1 MLNMRLENVETLYL
15 MNREVSEVSTVRTV
29 IEKCSSLAVLD
40 KHFTTS
46 NLIDFRHLHHLSLL
60 HVHIDTELND
70 FFYQCTQLEHLTIEP
85 YQVCLDSEF
94 CCGVTMKRQEEVNI
108 LEVPLISFNTL
119 TLSSVASW
127 AQQSEIR
134 KVEELAFMGFPYDD
148 VIPFSEQPFPCHQED
163 MRWPLKLRPTVGF
176 DWVQDD
182 PTKGRIEWIF
192 ITPRAPWV
200 GGYWERL
207 IRSEK
212 TALKVLGKALVS
224 ENVQTTLLC
233 ETEARINARPL
244 TFVSDGVNDVEP
256 LTPFHFLTGRR
267 FQEVQTKTTNEN
279 VGQLYGH
286 TLRKK
291 WCLQQTLLSHLW
303 KRWRQIHRCSKRT
316 IKMAP
321 LKERTCGP

>member
-1 MLNMRLENVETLYL
+1 
-15 MNREVSEVSTVRTV
+15 
-29 IEKCSSLAVLD
+29 
-40 KHFTTS
+40 
-46 NLIDFRHLHHLSLL
+46 
-60 HVHIDTELND
+60 
-70 FFYQCTQLEHLTIEP
+70 
-85 YQVCLDSEF
+85 
-94 CCGVTMKRQEEVNI
+94 MKRQEEVNI

-182 PTKGRIEWIF
+182 PTKDRIEWIF
-192 ITPRAPWV
+192 ITPRAPW
-200 GGYWERL
+200 
-207 IRSEK
+207 
-212 TALKVLGKALVS
+212 VLGKALVS

-267 FQEVQTKTTNEN
+267 FQETHASSDGLVKTVTVKTERGEA
-279 VGQLYGH
+279 VRSVRRL
-286 TLRKK
+286 
-291 WCLQQTLLSHLW
+291 HL
-303 KRWRQIHRCSKRT
+303 IEPVPPDL
-316 IKMAP
+316 MA
-321 LKERTCGP
+321 